1 MTKATKEQVYDAE
14 ISPLMAKVIEICKR
28 EKIAVL
34 ANFQLSVE
42 GEEDLR
48 CTTALL
54 DRESKPSQEQ
64 LSALSLLRDGYAA
77 FVITTRQSS
86 DSKGSKA

>member
-1 MTKATKEQVYDAE
+1 MTKEEVYDAE
-14 ISPLMAKVIEICKR
+14 IFPLMKQVIEICKR

-34 ANFQLSVE
+34 ANFQLSGK

-54 DRESKPSQEQ
+54 DSSHEPSREQ
-64 LSALSLLRDGYAA
+64 LSALSLLKDGYAA
-77 FVITTRQSS
+77 FVFTRKQM
-86 DSKGSKA
+86 DIRNR